1 MRKEF
6 TPRPY
11 QGMIIDHILDVPRC
25 AVWSGMGTGK
35 TVATLTALEILQM
48 VEDGPALVV
57 APLRVATGTWPDE
70 VLKWKHLAGM
80 NISVIT
86 GTEKERIIALRAPA
100 QVYTTNYEQLVWL
113 VAYWGD
119 RWPYKTV
126 VLDESTKVKSFRLR
140 QGGKR
145 AQALGG
151 IAHTRITRLV
161 QLTGTPASN
170 GLKDLWGQVWFIDA
184 GARLGRTYSAFSSR
198 WFAKGYDGFSL
209 EPTRGAQKEIQD
221 RLRDVCLTIEAKDW
235 FDLRQPI
242 INNILVSLP
251 AKARK
256 HYRDMEKDMFTALD
270 TGHDVE
276 AFNAAAKTQKCLQI
290 ANGAMYVG
298 EGAVEW
304 KELHKAKLEALDS
317 VIEEAAGMPVLVAYH
332 FKSDLAR
339 LLKAFPQGRQL
350 DKNPQT
356 IRDWNAG
363 KIPVMFAHPASA
375 GHGLNLQDGGNII
388 VFFGLNWNLEEH
400 LQIIE
405 RIGPTRQLQAGYD
418 RPVFIHR
425 IIARD
430 TVDEL
435 VLERLE
441 TKREVQDILMDAM
454 KRRRHSRKLSDR
466 EPEDV
471 GAELVA

>member
-6 TPRPY
+6 IPRPY
-11 QGMIIDHILDVPRC
+11 QTMIIDHILDTPRC
-25 AVWSGMGTGK
+25 AVWAGMGTGK
-35 TVATLTALEILQM
+35 TVSTLTALEILQM
-48 VEDGPALVV
+48 VDDSPVLVV
-57 APLRVATGTWPDE
+57 APLRVAIGTWPDE
-70 VLKWKHLAGM
+70 VLKWEHLRGM
-80 NISVIT
+80 NVVAIT
-86 GTEKERIIALRAPA
+86 GTEKERLAALREPSQIYA
-100 QVYTTNYEQLVWL
+100 TNYEQLVWL
-113 VAYWGD
+113 VAHWGD
-119 RWPYKTV
+119 RWPYKTI

-145 AQALGG
+145 AQALGS
-151 IAHTRITRLV
+151 IAHTRIKRIIE
-161 QLTGTPASN
+161 LTGTPASN
-170 GLKDLWGQVWFIDA
+170 GLKDLWGQAWFVDA
-184 GARLGRTYSAFSSR
+184 GVRLGRTFTAFKQR
-198 WFAKGYDGFSL
+198 WFTSARDGFGL
-209 EPTRGAQKEIQD
+209 TPVPTAQAEIQD

-242 INNILVSLP
+242 INKIEVTLP
-251 AKARK
+251 VKARK
-256 HYRDMEKDMFTALD
+256 HYKEMEKEMFTSLD
-270 TGHDVE
+270 TGHEVE

-298 EGAVEW
+298 EGAQEW
-304 KELHKAKLEALDS
+304 TELHKAKLDALDS
-317 VIEEAAGMPVLVAYH
+317 VIEEAAGMPVLVAYN

-339 LLKAFPQGRQL
+339 LMKAFPQGRHL

-363 KIPVMFAHPASA
+363 KIPVLFAHPASA

-405 RIGPTRQLQAGYD
+405 RIGPTRQMQAGHD
-418 RPVFIHR
+418 RAVFIYL

-441 TKREVQDILMDAM
+441 TKREVQDILMAAM
-454 KRRRHSRKLSDR
+454 KRRRKKG
-466 EPEDV
+466 E
-471 GAELVA
+471 